1 MGISARNIAGNVA
14 SLQSTD
20 MRKRKEEAEMIQIRI
35 DPKQKRLLEAAAK
48 RMGLSL
54 SAWLRLVALKAERE
68 QRDNGKP

>member
-1 MGISARNIAGNVA
+1 
-14 SLQSTD
+14 

-68 QRDNGKP
+68 QRGNG